1 MKYAV
6 QMKNITKRFPRI
18 VANQDINFNV
28 EQGEIHG
35 LVGENGAGKTTLMN
49 QLYGLY
55 IPSQGEI
62 FINEEKVELESSID
76 AINLGIGMVH
86 QHFMLIPRLTVYE
99 NIVLGAEPKKNLFF
113 FDRAEALKRTKE
125 ICEKFDFQVD
135 LTKKISEISLGMQ
148 QRVEI
153 IKTLY
158 RGAKVIILDEP
169 TAVLTP
175 QEIDELG
182 IILRRLK
189 SQGTTIIIITHK
201 IEEIMSFT
209 DSVTV
214 LRKGQNAGELKTKET
229 DEKEIVQMMVGR
241 DIKLGDYDRESK
253 NQDKT
258 LLDVKD
264 ISIKE
269 GNKQILKNIS
279 FQLKEG
285 EILGLCGIDGSGQS
299 EIAQAVCG
307 LKEITQGSI
316 FFEGNDISAYSI
328 KERRN
333 SGIAFI
339 PQDRHKDGLIL
350 QFDVT
355 KNLILGDQEMYI
367 KNHQLDNKRIEE
379 NSQIKIDDF
388 DIRCFSGSQITGT
401 LSGGNQQKIIVA
413 RELSSNPK
421 ILVADQPTRGIDIGA
436 IEFIHKVLIE
446 KRNQNCGVLL
456 ISLELDELMQLSDRI
471 AIINQGRIV
480 AIVDPK
486 KISRNEIGM
495 YMVGEY
501 EDN

>member
-316 FFEGNDISAYSI
+316 FFEGNDISVYSI

-379 NSQIKIDDF
+379 NSQSKIDDF

>member
-379 NSQIKIDDF
+379 NSQSKIDDF